1 MLHLLQEIRRLEEGT
16 HVRQVALRQMFNRF
30 LSAGGSLDPTHY
42 WVRAQH
48 LQAAD
53 GGVTVNLKADDKSI
67 ETIQIA
73 EKVSGMKQY
82 VFVGDEIKKNGVTYE
97 VTGPIGKPHIKQRTD
112 MDYHGNPGEWVWYYM
127 AAVDSN
133 NKLNLKLYHDTRLD
147 DSNSGIKFL
156 DVPTKP
162 YTTNS
167 NTSSLKNMNF
177 KNGKDYFTPTDVQ
190 PYPNMEIPLKLTPA
204 PSGYENIK
212 VASEIGCY
220 PGAKNA
226 FLRLVDSGREG
237 HPVVV
242 LSPEL
247 KGKNRLGYGR
257 HPALGDWNARV
268 VLRVPSTVHS
278 VKKGVQVESG
288 RGRGGKGLGK
298 GGKKRKTKAEKF
310 KEKLKELRGTLRVHV
325 VLKPDIFPDIDDEY
339 YKSYYTS
346 AFKHWK
352 AFNMLADGKEQI
364 LTEIETKF
372 EPKYKSLVGDT
383 SEDEWRQFFT
393 EGLNDFAKKIQKE
406 KKTTKK
412 KTPQYTE
419 QIKKIVNSLVAEPRF
434 DLATPAYYEKRTLNH
449 WKKIQKI
456 KLSEAVRNE
465 LIQTHFESKPTSS
478 KDANKLFKTFKKA
491 IRDKEKEAKA
501 KKQARVEKARKK
513 ATKKKKAKAEAK
525 AKERK
530 AKAEAKAKKKK
541 NDPIRSFFQHIFRP
555 PQLGQYDPFQHRKSM
570 LWTSVLWRKFDVPMQ
585 HTGESV
591 VQVHRWDLKAVPI
604 YVIFT
609 SDGQLPEIGD
619 VIQQGPS
626 CFGKVVL
633 TKDNTFKVLTTT
645 PDFTPSGQLTIFGN
659 FETVLSY
666 TTRTCDYS
674 NMDGFWKE
682 VKGVEVG
689 PPVGPPVGGP
699 RVVHE
704 EGPRVVHEEVP
715 VVHEE
720 GSVVHESPGLLSIPF
735 QTDPLDPP
743 LQSGQ
748 MRLPWLEVKN
758 SDITDENGKPIG
770 KGLFAKQTFPENT
783 PLSWYD
789 GYVASFNNK
798 ETSEKRTLPG
808 YTHTG
813 EYSYQAKPVRLK
825 NDNLVPRNV
834 YIDASTRDDDLK
846 PVAAS
851 LLNSSLFLGAHYANS
866 DPTGNAGVVDDSS
879 LVFASVIDIP
889 NGQEIFWDYEKYRK
903 KANSDLSNKNN
914 IRHEMQKANDDM
926 ANFVKSGRAAP
937 VEDAWA
943 PHTFYWKSGDPD
955 LTDSQWTRQSGIPI
969 NLPPRQ
975 DFRPQN
981 SSANGNTMTTLAAKK
996 RLQAESGRERG
1007 GKGLGK
1013 GIKKRKARGA
1023 RERYSSPVEIE
1034 ENDIKT
1040 IMTILGKMS
1049 PEESLITIPTETNE
1063 TNPEKMDLDLID
1075 LDLSQGLEGD
1085 PEHSTKVANWL
1096 SFDEQ
1101 GVQSSFDSETANV
1114 DSVGPLDKMTDDEIK
1129 QALFKVKK
1137 MTDAEQAPLKGHKLV
1152 ETMDL
1157 GRKTPEDFL
1166 NEALA
1171 TLAEMGN

>member
-48 LQAAD
+48 LQTAD
-53 GGVTVNLKADDKSI
+53 GGVTVNLKADDKPNEI
-67 ETIQIA
+67 IQIA

-97 VTGPIGKPHIKQRTD
+97 VIGPIGKPHIKQRTD

-127 AAVDSN
+127 AAVAN

-147 DSNSGIKFL
+147 DSNSGIKSL

-167 NTSSLKNMNF
+167 NTSSLKNMKF
-177 KNGKDYFTPTDVQ
+177 KSKKNYFTPEDVQ

-204 PSGYENIK
+204 PSSYENIK

-242 LSPEL
+242 LSQL
-247 KGKNRLGYGR
+247 KGEKRLGYGR
-257 HPALGDWNARV
+257 HPALGDWNVRV

-278 VKKGVQVESG
+278 AKKGVQVESG

-298 GGKKRKTKAEKF
+298 GGKKRKTRPKAKT
-310 KEKLKELRGTLRVHV
+310 LKEQLKDQLTKARKLFFVPV
-325 VLKPDIFPDIDDEY
+325 VLSVDSFTYISVDDTY
-339 YKSYYTS
+339 YKN
-346 AFKHWK
+346 ALKHWK
-352 AFNMLADGKEQI
+352 AFNDLPETTQKDI
-364 LTEIETKF
+364 LKEIETNF
-372 EPKYKSLVGDT
+372 RPKYESLVGNNT
-383 SEDEWRQFFT
+383 SQDEWRQFFT
-393 EGLNDFAKKIQKE
+393 EVLNDFAKKIPKE

-412 KTPQYTE
+412 KTPQYMK
-419 QIKKIVNSLVAEPRF
+419 QIKGIVNNLVVVEPPGF

-449 WKKIQKI
+449 WTKIQKI
-456 KLSEAVRNE
+456 LQKIELSGAVRTK
-465 LIQTHFESKPTSS
+465 LIKAHFESKPTSS
-478 KDANKLFKTFKKA
+478 TYAKSLVGAFTKA

-541 NDPIRSFFQHIFRP
+541 NDPIRSVLQHIFRP

-570 LWTSVLWRKFDVPMQ
+570 LLSSVLWRKFDVPMQ
-585 HTGESV
+585 HTSESV

-604 YVIFT
+604 YVTFT

-626 CFGKVVL
+626 CFGTVTYTDKS
-633 TKDNTFKVLTTT
+633 KSQFYVLTTT

-659 FETVLSY
+659 FERVLSY

-674 NMDGFWKE
+674 NMNNFWKE

-689 PPVGPPVGGP
+689 PPAGPPVG
-699 RVVHE
+699 
-704 EGPRVVHEEVP
+704 GPRVVHEEVP

-720 GSVVHESPGLLSIPF
+720 GSVVHEGPGLLSIPV
-735 QTDPLDPP
+735 QTDLFDLF
-743 LQSGQ
+743 LQPGQ
-748 MRLPWLEVKN
+748 MRLPWLEVKD
-758 SDITDENGKPIG
+758 SGITDEDGKSIG
-770 KGLFAKQTFPENT
+770 KGLFAKQTFKENT

-798 ETSEKRTLPG
+798 ETSKKRTLPG

-813 EYSYQAKPVRLK
+813 EYSYQIKPVRLK
-825 NDNLVPRNV
+825 NGNLVSRNV
-834 YIDASTRDDDLK
+834 YIDASTRDDNLTPDAK
-846 PVAAS
+846 S
-851 LLNSSLFLGAHYANS
+851 LNSSLFLGAHYANS

-879 LVFASVIDIP
+879 LVFASVIDIS

-903 KANSDLSNKNN
+903 KANSDLSNKN

-926 ANFVKSGRAAP
+926 ADFVKSGRAAP
-937 VEDAWA
+937 VENAWA

-955 LTDSQWTRQSGIPI
+955 LTDSQWTMQSELPI
-969 NLPPRQ
+969 NLP
-975 DFRPQN
+975 
-981 SSANGNTMTTLAAKK
+981 
-996 RLQAESGRERG
+996 
-1007 GKGLGK
+1007 
-1013 GIKKRKARGA
+1013 
-1023 RERYSSPVEIE
+1023 VEIKE
-1034 ENDIKT
+1034 KDIK
-1040 IMTILGKMS
+1040 TILGKMS
-1049 PEESLITIPTETNE
+1049 PEESNALITIPTETNE
-1063 TNPEKMDLDLID
+1063 TNPEKMDWHLID
-1075 LDLSQGLEGD
+1075 LDLRQGLEGD
-1085 PEHSTKVANWL
+1085 PEHSTKVANRL

-1114 DSVGPLDKMTDDEIK
+1114 DSVGPLNKMTDDELK
-1129 QALFKVKK
+1129 QALFK
-1137 MTDAEQAPLKGHKLV
+1137 DHKLV
-1152 ETMDL
+1152 EKMDL
-1157 GRKTPEDFL
+1157 GRKSPEDFL
-1166 NEALA
+1166 NE